1 VIETDKKE
9 TRRQIIHFSG
19 IASVFFVLYFGK
31 FVTGAGALIIS
42 AGLFALSFY
51 VKMKN
56 EIRKKLPF
64 RIKFLENLEDS
75 FHQLLDSV
83 ERETSGVKYM
93 GAILFFFGIGFSLLV
108 FPLKIAIL
116 SVIVV
121 SVGDSLSTLVG
132 VHWGRH
138 KTKINP
144 KKSWEGTLGGFLGA
158 FVVCL
163 IFTNLWMAIIAA
175 GVGMIMELLPV
186 RINDNLL
193 IPFSVGIVIFGIKT
207 LGLPV

>member
-1 VIETDKKE
+1 MIETDKKE

-19 IASVFFVLYFGK
+19 IASVFFALYFGK

-93 GAILFFFGIGFSLLV
+93 GAILFFLGIGFSLLV

-144 KKSWEGTLGGFLGA
+144 KKSWEGTLGGFFGVLMG
-158 FVVCL
+158 CL
-163 IFTNLWMAIIAA
+163 LFTNLWMAIIAA